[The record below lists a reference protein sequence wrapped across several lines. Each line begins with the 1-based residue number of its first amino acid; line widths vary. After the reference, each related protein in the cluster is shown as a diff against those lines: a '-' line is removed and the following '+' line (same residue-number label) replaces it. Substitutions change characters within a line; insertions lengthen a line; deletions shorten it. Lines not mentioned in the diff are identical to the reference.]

1 MTKGFIEKMRKKL
14 DLSQDFLSSE
24 IGVSRPTYVK
34 IENGEQSLTI
44 PQAQKLAGIFNIT
57 LNDLISGIDDS
68 PKVEIKESSKEESPK
83 NDVRIILDRPKI
95 DKFKEVL
102 LYILNKVGGK
112 PNVGQSVLNKLL
124 YFIDFDYYEKY
135 EEQLIGAHYIR
146 NHYGPTPVEL
156 IKVVDDMKVKGEII
170 EVKNK
175 FFKFDQKKFLP
186 LRKPNLE
193 NLTAREIEHIDDV
206 LCRLSDKTANE
217 IKNYSHDDI
226 PWKIHK
232 DGERIDYESVFY
244 RDEKYSVRS
253 YDDEL

>member
-24 IGVSRPTYVK
+24 IGVSRPTYAK
-34 IENGEQSLTI
+34 IENGEQPLTI

-57 LNDLISGIDDS
+57 LDDLIGGIDDS
-68 PKVEIKESSKEESPK
+68 PKVEIKETGKEKEAG
-83 NDVRIILDRPKI
+83 NDVRIILDRPRI

-156 IKVVDDMKVKGEII
+156 LKVVEDMKAEGEII

-175 FFKFDQKKFLP
+175 FFRFEQKKFLP

-193 NLTAREIEHIDDV
+193 NLSAREIEHIDDV

-253 YDDEL
+253 YEDEL

>member
-14 DLSQDFLSSE
+14 NLTQEFLSSE

-34 IENGEQSLTI
+34 IENGEQPLTI
-44 PQAQKLAGIFNIT
+44 PQAQKLAGIFNIS
-57 LNDLISGIDDS
+57 LDNLIGGIDGS
-68 PKVEIKESSKEESPK
+68 PEIEIEESEK
-83 NDVRIILDRPKI
+83 KEASRRDVRIILDRPKI

-102 LYILNKVGGK
+102 LYVLTKVGGK
-112 PNVGQSVLNKLL
+112 PNVGESVVNKLL

-156 IKVVDDMKVKGEII
+156 FKVVEAMKAKGEIM
-170 EVKNK
+170 EVKSK

-193 NLTAREIEHIDDV
+193 ILSAREIEHIDDV

-253 YDDEL
+253 YGDEL